1 MAVFRVERNRGYT
14 VMSNH
19 HLRNKELSLKAKGLL
34 SQMLSLPEDWGY
46 TLKGL
51 SLINREKIDAI
62 REAIKELERAG
73 YIVRS
78 RERGEINIS
87 SLTFLRLSLRPVRA
101 AFIAAPKALKSY
113 FGTGLFAIVIH
124 PVTFYCSPFFLDMST
139 QFNQLAKIIHMYML
153 TISRFFCIVLLK
165 GGNVYVT

>member
-1 MAVFRVERNRGYT
+1 MERTFCIIKPDAVARN
-14 VMSNH
+14 
-19 HLRNKELSLKAKGLL
+19 L
-34 SQMLSLPEDWGY
+34 Q
-46 TLKGL
+46 
-51 SLINREKIDAI
+51 
-62 REAIKELERAG
+62 
-73 YIVRS
+73 
-78 RERGEINIS
+78 GEILAMIQGAGLRVVAMKQIRMTRQQAEGFYAVHNIS